1 MNRNCGLEWVITAIL
16 LITLVCMACRVP
28 GIGAGFAGLGVILA
42 GVNVGLTGKT
52 CTPQPPTQQQ
62 PGQQPPTQQQDQDP
76 NKSSRFMKARY
87 MPGSSPNTY
96 VQQYNN
102 KNAVA
107 NVPGN
112 TYVGPATQD
121 NKYQHNP
128 LPNPARM
135 MMDKA
140 NEKYIPQKH
149 EGPCMQCG
157 LFKPNCTCNI
167 ACDAAVPGSAI
178 ARLPEYPGM
187 TDDRAE
193 SIASIVPGLP
203 NCCEGN
209 PKDIIRNQG
218 LYGIKGNLSCEKLK
232 RNAVQD
238 TRFIEPIR
246 ARNSWAAYNSY
257 DQLHAK
263 DQFMVPAKSAPEIH
277 HRQYDPLPPANQLM

>member
-28 GIGAGFAGLGVILA
+28 GIGAGFAGLGVIIA
-42 GVNVGLTGKT
+42 GVNVGLAGQT
-52 CTPQPPTQQQ
+52 CTPIPPQVNNQVE
-62 PGQQPPTQQQDQDP
+62 P
-76 NKSSRFMKARY
+76 KSRFMKARY
-87 MPGSSPNTY
+87 MPGATPNTY

-102 KNAVA
+102 KNAIA

-112 TYVGPATQD
+112 AYVGPPVHPKQMD
-121 NKYQHNP
+121 EKYQHKP

-140 NEKYIPQKH
+140 NEKFNPVKH
-149 EGPCMQCG
+149 DGPCMQCG
-157 LFKPNCTCNI
+157 LFKPNCTCKVG
-167 ACDAAVPGSAI
+167 CDAAVPGQAI
-178 ARLPEYPGM
+178 TRLPEYPGM

-209 PKDIIRNQG
+209 PKDVIRNQG
-218 LYGIKGNLSCEKLK
+218 LYGIKGNLSCDKLK

-238 TRFIEPIR
+238 SRFIEPIR

-277 HRQYDPLPPANQLM
+277 HRQYDPLPPSNQLM